1 MEFDNDHPIKPV
13 YKTEIVYW
21 IAVCLFYP
29 LINFV
34 SFFHR
39 DIRFLPLLLLVSVL
53 LFPFY
58 FLYARVI
65 VPNFGF
71 TKRYVWFS
79 ISCIALYTGVFLML
93 MLVYSFVH
101 IEADITPF

>member
-1 MEFDNDHPIKPV
+1 MEYDNDRPVKPA

-34 SFFHR
+34 SFFYR
-39 DIRFLPLLLLVSVL
+39 DIRFLPLLLLISIL

-58 FLYARVI
+58 FLYARVV
-65 VPNFGF
+65 VPTFGF
-71 TKRYVWFS
+71 TKRYTWFS
-79 ISCIALYTGVFLML
+79 IICVALYVAVFLL
-93 MLVYSFVH
+93 LLLIYSFVH
-101 IEADITPF
+101 LDADT

>member
-1 MEFDNDHPIKPV
+1 MEFDNDRPIKPI

-21 IAVCLFYP
+21 IAAWLFYP

-39 DIRFLPLLLLVSVL
+39 DIRILPLLLIVSTL

-58 FLYARVI
+58 FLYARIV

-71 TKRYVWFS
+71 AKRYVWFS
-79 ISCIALYTGVFLML
+79 VSCVALYVGIFLML
-93 MLVYSFVH
+93 MLVYSFVQ
-101 IEADITPF
+101 IDA